1 MVQSFIGTHSKRN
14 RNYDARFEIWA
25 SCFSFHTHVGCP
37 IKQKMRSKYSCG
49 SRYGGGSIVK
59 GGSKALAGGLVRNV
73 SGMQVIA
80 LVLALFILHSI
91 LAILMWTNVIEFAT
105 NDTKIAVATTLTVAA
120 VLLGVY
126 LLFLV
131 TSESY

>member
-1 MVQSFIGTHSKRN
+1 
-14 RNYDARFEIWA
+14 
-25 SCFSFHTHVGCP
+25 
-37 IKQKMRSKYSCG
+37 MRSKYSCG

>member
-1 MVQSFIGTHSKRN
+1 
-14 RNYDARFEIWA
+14 
-25 SCFSFHTHVGCP
+25 
-37 IKQKMRSKYSCG
+37 
-49 SRYGGGSIVK
+49 
-59 GGSKALAGGLVRNV
+59 
-73 SGMQVIA
+73 MQVIA